1 MEVSLQEILQAREQ
15 RAQRQQALLA
25 KYQKPLICFTMNI
38 PGPEKQNRDIAI
50 GFAVGNWLLGD
61 VLRDYPVLHRELCRE
76 NTGNTAYYVVDLT
89 ARQLKQLTVEIED
102 TDPIG
107 RLFDMDV
114 IDTDGSK
121 LSREDLGLERRKCL
135 LCDNDATICARSRAH
150 GLEQLQDRTGFL
162 LYLAARQWMTEYVG
176 VRAFLALNQEYATTP
191 KPGLVDRNNR
201 GAHKDMGISHFF
213 SSANALRPYFA
224 RFAEAGWL
232 SRDAAPEETFRR
244 IRPIGLEAEQA
255 MLKVTHGINTHKGAI
270 FSIGLLCAAAG
281 RLSPEDWQPETLL
294 AQCAAMATGLTARD
308 FAGVTSETAKTAG
321 ERIYAAYGITGV
333 RGQAEAGFPAVQ
345 EVGLPILQQG
355 LSKGLSFNDAGCVT
369 LLHLI
374 AATDDTNLI
383 HRSNRQTQLEIK
395 ERFATMLREE
405 PFPTMETILEL
416 DKEFIQRNLSPGGSA
431 DLLAAT
437 YFLYFL
443 KQQNDHSS

>member
-255 MLKVTHGINTHKGAI
+255 MLKATHGINTHKGAI

-431 DLLAAT
+431 DQLAAT

-443 KQQNDHSS
+443 KQ